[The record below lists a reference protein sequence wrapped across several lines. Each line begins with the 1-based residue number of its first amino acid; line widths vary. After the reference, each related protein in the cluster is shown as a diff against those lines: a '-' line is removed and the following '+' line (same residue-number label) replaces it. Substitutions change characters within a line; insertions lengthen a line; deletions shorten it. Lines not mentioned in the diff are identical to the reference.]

1 MQHYIKPEHYKRLST
16 VRIQRI
22 VLKNFKNVD
31 YGRIV
36 LDCGRHFVPQGTS
49 ADILGVY
56 GQNGSGKTS
65 IIEALAILKQ
75 VMSGNSI
82 PDSYSNCIS
91 NCSSYAQIEFTFD
104 FQYNDNRRRKVD
116 YSFKLKSVENN
127 ESDFSE
133 ESDEIVTFLSSMLNS
148 EKKLVVYD
156 ENIYMSGDFYGD
168 TIKYQAIIDT
178 SSEDIKNPF
187 LPVSKRKFFLGHETD
202 EILLAQSV
210 NKAVASKSSKSYIFM
225 DETMKS
231 FFVNSK
237 ASEYYEVLAELK
249 LFAAQYLYV
258 IDTKVLGTVSTNKIF
273 PLYSVNSNNRAYN
286 IFSEML
292 LEDDEKVEL
301 DKVLGANSIPNLL
314 SMGGPSTVDLE
325 TFEKISKQFD
335 NINIVL
341 EQIVPG
347 MQVKFKKISDTL
359 TKKLKQAVVAEL
371 VSCRDGN
378 EMPFSYE
385 SDGIKKI
392 ISVLE
397 LIIKAYNQK
406 STTIAI
412 DELDSGV
419 FEYLLG
425 EILETFQDGGH
436 GQFIFTSHNLRP
448 LEIIDKNFLYFTT
461 ANPKNRYVRL
471 KNIGKTNNLRNVYY
485 REIVLGEQDDVLYK
499 RTQQHKIAL
508 AFRKAG
514 RIDGEAKG

>member
-1 MQHYIKPEHYKRLST
+1 
-16 VRIQRI
+16 
-22 VLKNFKNVD
+22 
-31 YGRIV
+31 
-36 LDCGRHFVPQGTS
+36 
-49 ADILGVY
+49 
-56 GQNGSGKTS
+56 
-65 IIEALAILKQ
+65 
-75 VMSGNSI
+75 
-82 PDSYSNCIS
+82 
-91 NCSSYAQIEFTFD
+91 
-104 FQYNDNRRRKVD
+104 
-116 YSFKLKSVENN
+116 
-127 ESDFSE
+127 
-133 ESDEIVTFLSSMLNS
+133 
-148 EKKLVVYD
+148 
-156 ENIYMSGDFYGD
+156 
-168 TIKYQAIIDT
+168 
-178 SSEDIKNPF
+178 
-187 LPVSKRKFFLGHETD
+187 
-202 EILLAQSV
+202 
-210 NKAVASKSSKSYIFM
+210 
-225 DETMKS
+225 MKS